1 MNNQGKIAAT
11 VAYVMGDYKIVINRG
26 VEQGVKVGDTYLI
39 YAIGPEMIDPETDES
54 LGALEIVKGRAVVRH
69 VQEKVSTLETIEFD
83 ETPGQRKII
92 KRDGGGGIGGGIL
105 ALSLGLGNR
114 EEIEEGPQRNQRPL
128 DSQKG
133 DLAKLLASK

>member
-54 LGALEIVKGRAVVRH
+54 LGNLEIVRGRAVVRH

-92 KRDGGGGIGGGIL
+92 KRDGGGIGGGIL
-105 ALSLGLGNR
+105 AFGLGLGNR